1 MHESQSILQE
11 EAGPFEKRSQM
22 WILMAMGIL
31 IIMSCVKRSRCTL
44 LFVEKN
50 AVYKLTLQNFQAF
63 NIVVSEDECHA
74 LFVSLGANEKGWIEY
89 NEFRRAVEEAS
100 AAW

>member
-1 MHESQSILQE
+1 MHDSQTILQE
-11 EAGPFEKRSQM
+11 EAGPFEKRSPM

-31 IIMSCVKRSRCTL
+31 IILSCVKRSRCTH
-44 LFVEKN
+44 LFVDKN
-50 AVYKLTLQNFQAF
+50 ALYNLTLQIFQAF
-63 NIVVSEDECHA
+63 NIVVSEDECHE

>member
-1 MHESQSILQE
+1 M
-11 EAGPFEKRSQM
+11 
-22 WILMAMGIL
+22 
-31 IIMSCVKRSRCTL
+31 
-44 LFVEKN
+44 FVGKN
-50 AVYKLTLQNFQAF
+50 AWYKLTLQNFHAF
-63 NIVVSEDECHA
+63 NIVVSEDEFQE